1 MQWGPLLAQFVRE
14 LTEAEQRQLED
25 AYRSHPDFAVRRR
38 AHAVLLSGKGYHV
51 GQLQD
56 LFEVDR
62 DTASLWIKHY
72 EQSGLEGLLTRPR
85 PGRNP
90 IYTDDEIQQLKGL
103 VDEDPRRIKAAQA
116 ALEAAGKPSC
126 LDTVRRALKKGSAT
140 PGTAAGA
147 RLKAAAT
154 RPPSPASRP
163 TSRA

>member
-1 MQWGPLLAQFVRE
+1 MPRHRHVRD
-14 LTEAEQRQLED
+14 LSEAERQELED

-62 DTASLWIKHY
+62 DTASLWLKHF

-85 PGRNP
+85 SGRNP

-103 VDEDPRRIKAAQA
+103 IDGDPRRAKAAQA
-116 ALEAAGKPSC
+116 ALEAATGKSSC
-126 LDTVRRALKKGSAT
+126 LDTVRRALKKSSAT
-140 PGTAAGA
+140 SGTAAA
-147 RLKAAAT
+147 APSKAAAT
-154 RPPSPASRP
+154 ATPSPASRP
-163 TSRA
+163 TKRA

>member
-1 MQWGPLLAQFVRE
+1 MPRFRYVRE
-14 LTEAEQRQLED
+14 LAEAERQELEG

-38 AHAVLLSGKGYHV
+38 AHAILLSGKGYHV
-51 GQLQD
+51 GQLQE

-85 PGRNP
+85 SGRNP
-90 IYTDDEIQQLKGL
+90 IYTDGELLQLKGL

-116 ALEAAGKPSC
+116 ALEASTGKSSC

-140 PGTAAGA
+140 PGTAAAG
-147 RLKAAAT
+147 
-154 RPPSPASRP
+154 P
-163 TSRA
+163 

>member
-1 MQWGPLLAQFVRE
+1 MPRYRFVRE
-14 LTEAEQRQLED
+14 LTEAERQELED
-25 AYRSHPDFAVRRR
+25 AYRGHPDFAVRRR
-38 AHAVLLSGKGYHV
+38 AHAILLSSKGYNV

-56 LFEVDR
+56 LFDVDR

-85 PGRNP
+85 SGRNP
-90 IYTDDEIQQLKGL
+90 VYTDGEIQQLKGL

-116 ALEAAGKPSC
+116 ALEAATGKSAC

-147 RLKAAAT
+147 R
-154 RPPSPASRP
+154 
-163 TSRA
+163 